1 MMSKSGLFKRAGT
14 LLLAGLFLSVSV
26 IPTLAAFPEKSL
38 SVSTSAQGGAWYAVG
53 TRVLKEVERVQ
64 PGLVMQVQ
72 PGGSIINLLRLGQN
86 KTNLA
91 MTIDFITSLA
101 YDGREPFEKPITN
114 LRFLCRLF
122 PAYLQIMVTQK
133 SGVTTFKDM
142 LKKRISAAEANS
154 TTYLL
159 FKMMLEAQGLTN
171 ADIRA
176 GGGVMNH
183 LGSGQAAQMMSDGNL
198 DVWVLT
204 GNPATHPKFSEVATT
219 NDADLLRIEPEV
231 LETIKAKYPFISLV
245 PMPEVTYPGVK
256 GGFMTIASDTVLVC
270 TEDLSDEAA
279 YTIVKSFFEH
289 LDQMKTEMK
298 QFNEMSFDKAV
309 KGNTLPLHPGAERY
323 YREKGLIQ

>member
-1 MMSKSGLFKRAGT
+1 MIIKNTLFKRAGT
-14 LLLAGLFLSVSV
+14 LFLTIVFFSASV
-26 IPTLAAFPEKSL
+26 IPSFAAFPEKSL

-53 TRVLKEVERVQ
+53 TRVLKEVERAQ

-72 PGGSIINLLRLGQN
+72 PGGAIINLMRLGQN

-91 MTIDFITSLA
+91 MTIDFITGLA
-101 YDGREPFEKPITN
+101 YDGKEPFEKPITN
-114 LRFLCRLF
+114 LRFLCKLF
-122 PAYLQIMVTQK
+122 PAYLQIMVTKK

-154 TTYLL
+154 ATYLL
-159 FKMMLEAQGLTN
+159 FKMMMEAQGLTN

-204 GNPATHPKFSEVATT
+204 ANPATHPKFSEVATT
-219 NDADLLRIEPEV
+219 NDVDLLRIEPEV
-231 LETIKAKYPFISLV
+231 LEKIKARYPFISIV

-256 GGFMTIASDTVLVC
+256 GGFMTIASDTVLVG

-289 LDQMKTEMK
+289 LDQMKTDMK
-298 QFNEMSFDKAV
+298 QFSEMSFDQALE
-309 KGNTLPLHPGAERY
+309 GNTLPLHPGAERY
-323 YREKGLIQ
+323 YRERGLLK